1 MGDTTHITFLTSFE
15 YNKHNHFVSTSIPS
29 PLGIASSGLMLYKV
43 RKQRCSNG
51 ALDQFR
57 GDLLSIDL
65 ESERAIHEV
74 DHCLV

>member
-74 DHCLV
+74 DHCPV

>member
-1 MGDTTHITFLTSFE
+1 MGDTTHATFLTCFE

-43 RKQRCSNG
+43 RKQHCSNG

>member
-1 MGDTTHITFLTSFE
+1 MGDTTQITFLTSFE

>member
-1 MGDTTHITFLTSFE
+1 MTNATFFTSCE
-15 YNKHNHFVSTSIPS
+15 CNKHNHFVSTSIPS

-43 RKQRCSNG
+43 RKQHCSNG

-57 GDLLSIDL
+57 GDLLSIDF
-65 ESERAIHEV
+65 ESERAIHEI

>member
-29 PLGIASSGLMLYKV
+29 SLGIASSGLMLYKV

>member
-1 MGDTTHITFLTSFE
+1 MGDTTHIPFLTCFE

-43 RKQRCSNG
+43 RKQHCSNG

-65 ESERAIHEV
+65 ESERAIYEV